1 MKGNIM
7 ELIFNAV
14 AFVLVLG
21 VPVFMVYTLVTQRK
35 VKEPMNVLRPG
46 NLLDATDGEGV
57 PVDLELPALDLQIV
71 RAEYEAMTKD
81 ELLDR
86 LAAHGVTDGLSRKT
100 KAQLI
105 ELLMGLAT
113 PE

>member
-1 MKGNIM
+1 MI
-7 ELIFNAV
+7 ELMLNAF
-14 AFVLVLG
+14 AFVFILA
-21 VPVFMVYTLVTQRK
+21 VPVFMVYVLFTK
-35 VKEPMNVLRPG
+35 GKDDEPMRVLRPG
-46 NLLDATDGEGV
+46 NLLDATDSEGV
-57 PVDLELPALDLQIV
+57 PLDLELPALDLQIV
-71 RAEYEAMTKD
+71 RAEYEAMTKA

>member
-1 MKGNIM
+1 MIEFLLNS
-7 ELIFNAV
+7 V
-14 AFVLVLG
+14 AFVFVFA
-21 VPVFMVYTLVTQRK
+21 VPVFMVYVLFTNSRK
-35 VKEPMNVLRPG
+35 DAEPMRVLRPAD
-46 NLLDATDGEGV
+46 LADDLTDGEGV
-57 PVDLELPALDLQIV
+57 PVNFQLDLQIV
-71 RAEYEAMTKD
+71 RAEYEAMTKA

-86 LAAHGVTDGLSRKT
+86 LAAHGMTQGLSRKT